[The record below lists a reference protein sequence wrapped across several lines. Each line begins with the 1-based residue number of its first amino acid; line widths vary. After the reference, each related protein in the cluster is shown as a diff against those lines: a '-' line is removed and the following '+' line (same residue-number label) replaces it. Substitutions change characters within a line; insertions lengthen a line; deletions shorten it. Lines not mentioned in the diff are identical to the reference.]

1 MDELIK
7 MISEKLGISQEDAR
21 KAVLIM
27 IDYLKSKLSPVMFA
41 DVDVVLETPNVSEEE
56 ARELGLFKI
65 P

>member
-7 MISEKLGISQEDAR
+7 LISEKLGISQDEAR

-27 IDYLKSKLSPVMFA
+27 TNYLKGKLPPAMFE
-41 DVDVVLETPNVSEEE
+41 DVDAILETPNISEEE
-56 ARELGLFKI
+56 ARNIGLFKI